1 MKPISDGSRKPLPDF
16 IHDQVLSLLSSQDP
30 DKRRAC
36 LDPQL
41 LRPMRRTQQF
51 AMDTTGLDP
60 QQVYLEE
67 RTLNEQV
74 LEMSWHEILD
84 GNSILDREIRRDQ
97 VHCNVQTKQPVPD
110 TISLNRLCIVSDAG
124 MGKTNRVEWLLYRL
138 NSTGNAQD
146 GQIAVKIDLTNLEQ
160 VLKDNS
166 NKPTRAS
173 FFDVLI
179 RFVADRMLLRITQAK
194 GTRLE
199 IQRAALEL
207 LLAQRAKEGK
217 LTLLADG
224 LDQISDKSVLLAEFL
239 NSADLEIQQI
249 RLIVAGRSNAILMQ
263 WKRAFSNPAWT
274 FVRVEPFTVDQQM
287 RYLGWIETAAS
298 DQTPARRELR
308 YSKIPETAR
317 ELLCIPRVLEYLRE
331 VDNYQDIRTAADV
344 YFQALVTMIARG
356 MATQPKEYDGVEATE
371 VLELLARQAFQS
383 FDIHLDHSARTFTSG
398 KPSKAA
404 DPVPAYLYDIP
415 EFDSVPQYDQF
426 KEQIYQRANG
436 GLKIKYEQVWKA
448 VQHLNQFL
456 NYGIFDEVAIGQS
469 KRRIV
474 WANRSLHEFLL
485 AFYFANYAS
494 KEESQYLWDWI
505 YLPDRNDSDQ
515 YYPFWQFL
523 CEMPS
528 KARTPSVWLESIAML
543 YEPNIR
549 KQSPEDNDPRDEGY
563 GFYSKRSNEMIY
575 RSWETLD
582 AYTQQGFAN
591 DRARANAIRNRWW
604 GELEGSFLA
613 GKHGAALKAVAEEIT
628 EHLLLIPGGTVKL
641 GTTPE
646 RQEIPGVME
655 FGQKKFN
662 EFRDEAKLEEYFA
675 ENKFFETRAGNLEKE
690 RRKQKLK
697 AIFQRKDSEVAVRE
711 LLEIFYGFTSVSN
724 PELTIES
731 FQLGRQTISN
741 AWYRLYNPRHTQIW
755 TNYAQHS
762 ETLKHPALAISFF
775 DAWVYCQWLRWK
787 GQSCRL
793 PWETEWEYAAKYGF
807 ASWELEYW
815 WERIEHLEKADR
827 MFIKSRINCSETT
840 DKNPSNEERG
850 CTVIP
855 DPARA
860 SSGSKALDRG
870 PEGQNTGLMDMQGN
884 TWEWCQDRQRSNYED
899 PARASPFPQQ
909 EQQHRQESLPR
920 DATVSRVLR
929 GGSFFNNGR
938 IGSASFRSR
947 SVPTNSYIDFGFR
960 VARALKGKP

>member
-1 MKPISDGSRKPLPDF
+1 MKPISDDSRKPLPCF

-30 DKRRAC
+30 DQRRAC

-60 QQVYLEE
+60 QQVYLKE
-67 RTLNEQV
+67 RTLKEED
-74 LEMSWHEILD
+74 LERSWHEILD
-84 GNSILDREIRRDQ
+84 RNSILDREIRRDQ
-97 VHCNVQTKQPVPD
+97 VHCNEPTKQPVPD
-110 TISLNRLCIVSDAG
+110 TISLNRLCVVSDAG
-124 MGKTNRVEWLLYRL
+124 MGKTKLIEWLLYRL
-138 NSTGNAQD
+138 NAHGGSEAGNLAFE
-146 GQIAVKIDLTNLEQ
+146 IDLSNLEQ
-160 VLKDNS
+160 VWKYYANE
-166 NKPTRAS
+166 PARPS
-173 FFDVLI
+173 FFDVLV
-179 RFVADRMLLRITQAK
+179 RFVADQTLTGISPAK
-194 GTRLE
+194 GARREL
-199 IQRAALEL
+199 QRAALEL

-224 LDQISDKSVLLAEFL
+224 LDQISDKSKLLAEFL
-239 NSADLEIQQI
+239 NSTDPDMDRI

-263 WKRAFSNPAWT
+263 WKQAFSNPAWT

-287 RYLGWIETAAS
+287 RYLGWIESAAS
-298 DQTPARRELR
+298 DQKPAKRELR
-308 YSKIPETAR
+308 YSKIPATAR

-344 YFQALVTMIARG
+344 YFQALDTMIARG
-356 MATQPKEYDGVEATE
+356 MATQPKEYAGAQASE

-383 FDIHLDHSARTFTSG
+383 FDIQLDHSALTFTSG
-398 KPSKAA
+398 KPSKAT
-404 DPVPAYLYDIP
+404 DPVPRYLYDIP
-415 EFDSVPQYDQF
+415 KFESVPEYDQF
-426 KEQIYQRANG
+426 KEQICQRANG
-436 GLKIKYEQVWKA
+436 GLKTKYEQVWDA

-469 KRRIV
+469 NRRIV

-485 AFYFANYAS
+485 AFYFANYAT

-505 YLPDRNDSDQ
+505 YLPDHNDSDQ

-528 KARTPSVWLESIAML
+528 KARTASVWLESIAML

-549 KQSPEDNDPRDEGY
+549 KQAPEDKDPRDEGY

-582 AYTQQGFAN
+582 AYAQKGFSN
-591 DRARANAIRNRWW
+591 VKARANAIRDRWW
-604 GELEGSFLA
+604 GEFEGSFLA
-613 GKHGAALKAVAEEIT
+613 GEHGTELKAVAEEIT
-628 EHLLLIPGGTVKL
+628 SHLLLIPGGTVRL

-646 RQEIPGVME
+646 RQEIPGAME
-655 FGQKKFN
+655 FGQKKLN
-662 EFRDEAKLEEYFA
+662 EFRDEAKLDGYFA
-675 ENKFFETRAGNLEKE
+675 ENTFYKKRAGILEKE
-690 RRKQKLK
+690 RLKLKLK
-697 AIFQRKDSEVAVRE
+697 AIFKRKDSEEAVRE
-711 LLEIFYGFTSVSN
+711 LLEVFYGLTYVSN
-724 PELTIES
+724 PELSIDA

-755 TNYAQHS
+755 SNYQQHS
-762 ETLKHPALAISFF
+762 ETLKHPAVVISFF
-775 DAWVYCQWLRWK
+775 DAWVYCQWLRWD

-807 ASWELEYW
+807 ASWDLEYW
-815 WERIEHLEKADR
+815 WEGIEHREMPDR
-827 MFIKSRINCSETT
+827 VFIKSRINCFETT
-840 DKNPSNEERG
+840 DKNPSNNEKG

-860 SSGSKALDRG
+860 SSGSKKLDRG
-870 PEGQNTGLMDMQGN
+870 PEGQNKGLMDMQGN
-884 TWEWCQDRQRSNYED
+884 TWEWCQDRHRSNYEE
-899 PARASPFPQQ
+899 PAKARSFPEQ
-909 EQQHRQESLPR
+909 EQQHRQESLAR

-929 GGSFFNNGR
+929 GGSFDRDGR
-938 IGSASFRSR
+938 DASASYRDRGGPAS
-947 SVPTNSYIDFGFR
+947 TGIIFGFR